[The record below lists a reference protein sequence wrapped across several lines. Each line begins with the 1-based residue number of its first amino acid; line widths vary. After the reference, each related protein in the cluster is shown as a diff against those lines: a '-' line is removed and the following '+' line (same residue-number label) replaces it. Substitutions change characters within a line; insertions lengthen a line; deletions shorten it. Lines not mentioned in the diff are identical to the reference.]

1 MEINQILFLT
11 HISFNV
17 TNTITI
23 FNTEEGKES
32 NRYFET
38 PNLL

>member
-1 MEINQILFLT
+1 MEMNRILFLT

-17 TNTITI
+17 TNTMTI
-23 FNTEEGKES
+23 FNREEEKES